1 MPHSILFLGQQFY
14 SLMHNSVTS
23 RMIESLDKPV
33 SIQVRTGIF
42 ITMEKYW
49 KGGFADFNYVDLTM

>member
-1 MPHSILFLGQQFY
+1 
-14 SLMHNSVTS
+14 MHNSVTS

-42 ITMEKYW
+42 MTMEKYMYR
-49 KGGFADFNYVDLTM
+49 KGGFADLTM